1 MMRSWLAVALLTL
14 GCASA
19 SEDQLR
25 ARAAYDMECKQD
37 RLYIIELD
45 DRTRGVQGCGQK
57 ATYVESCDG
66 VRSNLL
72 TECTWVLNTDS
83 RRTSQRASA
92 Q

>member
-1 MMRSWLAVALLTL
+1 MRAWIAVGFLGL

-25 ARAAYDMECKQD
+25 ARAAYDLECNKD
-37 RLYIIELD
+37 SLRIIELD

-57 ATYVESCDG
+57 VTYVENCDG

-72 TECTWVLNTDS
+72 TECTWILNTDS
-83 RRTSQRASA
+83 RPKD
-92 Q
+92 